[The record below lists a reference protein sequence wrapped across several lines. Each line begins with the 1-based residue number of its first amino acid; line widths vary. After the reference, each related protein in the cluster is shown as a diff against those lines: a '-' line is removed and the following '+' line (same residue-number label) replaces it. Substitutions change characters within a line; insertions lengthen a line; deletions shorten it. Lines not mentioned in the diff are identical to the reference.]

1 VSFQTYA
8 RHRVR
13 GAVFNGVRTLRES
26 LTQDARNYDQ
36 MAAVLDRM
44 EFSLRERILVLAHWH
59 LRYGAEMIY
68 LQLRQAGLVANHKR
82 VGRLYALIKL

>member
-1 VSFQTYA
+1 
-8 RHRVR
+8 
-13 GAVFNGVRTLRES
+13 
-26 LTQDARNYDQ
+26 
-36 MAAVLDRM
+36 M